1 MSNAVVAAAAAGV
14 ISFAAAMAGTF
25 LLIDSDKTPV
35 PQQNNEEALVAR
47 IAKLEA
53 ELEAKNEASASSKRA
68 SRNANAGPNVDS
80 KISDL
85 KSELDKRFATLEGKI
100 GKNAAMAAPS
110 GENVEMPSDQAEV
123 LKIVETNLDEM
134 MDRRDERRREE
145 RRIESI
151 ASFKDSAPKRL
162 ETILNGK
169 LVEYGLSDVQV
180 QTVKNAYAAR
190 VDAMLNVVDDIR
202 LARESGITLTEDEQ
216 KAKFAQ
222 AVASHNETIKA
233 TLGNDAYSKVIMDI
247 SRADFE
253 SSRENRGTGID
264 MSALQ
269 AVNPEATAR
278 FREGMGN
285 RFTRDAGGNNG
296 GQGGQDNPRRN
307 NNNRGMRR
315 GGDNGGN
322 G

>member
-53 ELEAKNEASASSKRA
+53 ELESKNDESASSKRA

-145 RRIESI
+145 RRQESLKQI
-151 ASFKDSAPKRL
+151 KEDVPARL
-162 ETILNGK
+162 ATALTGK
-169 LVEYGLSDVQV
+169 LVELGISDGQV
-180 QTVKNAYAAR
+180 EVIKNAYAAR
-190 VDAMLNVVDDIR
+190 NSALALIAADIDA
-202 LARESGITLTEDEQ
+202 AEEQGIELTNDERN
-216 KAKFAQ
+216 AKYAQ
-222 AVASHNETIKA
+222 AATAHYDTIKA
-233 TLGNDAYSKVIMDI
+233 TVGEEAFPKVMAEIARNDWQSGRQYGGAGIDPRALGSTNQVGSDALRNEM
-247 SRADFE
+247 R
-253 SSRENRGTGID
+253 NRGGFG
-264 MSALQ
+264 AQ
-269 AVNPEATAR
+269 
-278 FREGMGN
+278 G
-285 RFTRDAGGNNG
+285 GGNN
-296 GQGGQDNPRRN
+296 GGQDNPRRN